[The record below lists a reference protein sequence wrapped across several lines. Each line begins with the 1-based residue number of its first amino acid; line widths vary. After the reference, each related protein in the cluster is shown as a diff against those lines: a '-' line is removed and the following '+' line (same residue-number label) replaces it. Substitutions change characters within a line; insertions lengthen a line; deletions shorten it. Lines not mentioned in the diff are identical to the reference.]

1 MKRSTDRILT
11 THVGSLPRPQ
21 ALLDMSAA
29 RARGEKGDP
38 ATDAAL
44 LKKSVADVVRKQAQ
58 VGLDIVDDG
67 EFSKPSFVTYVRD
80 RLGGLREVGG
90 TRINPWATSRDA
102 QAFPDFYKKLT
113 TGSVVSRQPRIGC
126 TMPITYTGKPHLQTD
141 FDNLKSAMQGT
152 GVTEAFMP
160 SISIANIENWNV
172 NQFYKSEDDYLKE
185 VGDAMH
191 VEYKAIVDA
200 GFLLQIDDPRLITY
214 YMVEPK
220 ASIEECR
227 RWAEKRVE
235 ALNYALRD
243 IPREKI
249 RYHTCYS
256 INIGPRVHDMEAKD
270 LLDII
275 LMVKA
280 GAFSFE
286 ASNPR
291 HEHEWRLWSEAKKPA
306 DTVLIPGVVTHCSLL
321 VEHPELVAE
330 RLIRYAEIVGM
341 ENVIAGT
348 DCGFASF
355 AAADE
360 IDAGI
365 AWAKLDAL
373 VKGAEIATKKLKS
386 GRPAKVAVV
395 EKAPAAVKAPAAAK
409 KEKPAKKVKAPV
421 KAPVKK
427 AAKPVAKKAAKAP
440 AKKAKKSKKR

>member
-1 MKRSTDRILT
+1 MKRSTTDHILT
-11 THVGSLPRPQ
+11 SHVGSLPRPK
-21 ALLDMSAA
+21 ALLDAAAA
-29 RARGEKGDP
+29 RGRGEKRDE
-38 ATDAAL
+38 AADAEL
-44 LKKSVADVVRKQAQ
+44 LRKSVADVVRKQAEI
-58 VGLDIVDDG
+58 GLDVVDDG
-67 EFSKPSFVTYVRD
+67 EFSKASFVTYVRE

-90 TRINPWATSRDA
+90 TRHNPWATSRDA
-102 QAFPDFYKKLT
+102 LAFPEFYKKLT
-113 TGSVVSRQPRIGC
+113 GDSVVSRQPRIGC
-126 TMPITYTGKPHLQTD
+126 TMPITYVGQPSLQID
-141 FDNLKSAMQGT
+141 FDNLKAAMHGT

-172 NQFYKSEDDYLKE
+172 NQFYKSEDDYLTALA
-185 VGDAMH
+185 DAMR

-200 GFLLQIDDPRLITY
+200 GFLLQVDDPRLITY

-220 ASIEECR
+220 ATIEECR

-256 INIGPRVHDMEAKD
+256 INMGPRVHDMEAKD

-275 LMVKA
+275 LKVKA

-291 HEHEWRLWSEAKKPA
+291 HEHEWELWSEARKPA

-321 VEHPELVAE
+321 VEHPELVAQ
-330 RLIRYAEIVGM
+330 RILRYTDIVGP

-365 AWAKLDAL
+365 AWAKIDSL
-373 VKGAEIATKKLKS
+373 VKGAEIASKKLK
-386 GRPAKVAVV
+386 GGKKT
-395 EKAPAAVKAPAAAK
+395 KAPAAKPAAIAK
-409 KEKPAKKVKAPV
+409 KAKPAAKPAKKAAAKAKVAKPA
-421 KAPVKK
+421 KKK
-427 AAKPVAKKAAKAP
+427 AAP
-440 AKKAKKSKKR
+440 AKKAKKSKRK